1 MKRGGRVQQGRSRRQ
16 SILHRSPARRSIM
29 ADKTKVVE
37 QYYTPPPDLGG
48 WESFRIFLWNSETG
62 QFLGRTGASWG
73 ELPFPYFRRE
83 SISGFVRLIFTGFPL
98 FGFIV
103 FVESVRYDL

>member
-73 ELPFPYFRRE
+73 ELPFLTFGGNRFQDLY
-83 SISGFVRLIFTGFPL
+83 GL
-98 FGFIV
+98 FLLV
-103 FVESVRYDL
+103 FLCLVS